1 MKNNR
6 ILPIGLKGNQ
16 INERMMELMGINQIN
31 ENKSNIAV
39 ELTKMGP
46 DGRAYAIIR
55 ENHEYYIKL
64 ANKTSGLIAEDFKY
78 IGGLQNKKQEA
89 YPSYAKAI
97 KHLNIKFNSIQEAL
111 DTRIDINVFE
121 DDNLLNEDIAGFS
134 NAYGGGFSGEGN
146 LEGNTPLYE
155 EEDLHEEDNDDDPC
169 WDSHEQ
175 IGTKEKNGKQV
186 PNCVPKKK
194 NENNEEDKE
203 LMAEVDMEMSDE
215 EKAIDEMLEK
225 SYMQEKL
232 YGNQD
237 EIDMDGDKEITPKDF
252 AILRGD
258 ETEEE
263 TNESW
268 MNEKLYGNQDEID
281 MDGDKEI
288 TPKDFAILRNKKN
301 MEEGTYEEGM
311 YREGTYE
318 ENYIGEE
325 EMGMEPQKP
334 TLSTAKTNAQWIE
347 ALNDADAKDIIAS
360 LYNELGAP
368 VLKAAKKVVGFI
380 GGPDVKDAIN
390 KRFPENESLY
400 EGKLSINRAIDKM
413 DSIIDSLIET
423 DVKKKD

>member
-6 ILPIGLKGNQ
+6 ILPVGLKGNQ

-31 ENKSNIAV
+31 ENKSAIAV

-46 DGRAYAIIR
+46 DGKSYAIIR
-55 ENHEYYIKL
+55 ENHEYYIKSTD
-64 ANKTSGLIAEDFKY
+64 KTSGLVAEDFKY

-97 KHLNIKFNSIQEAL
+97 KHLNLKFNSIQEAL

-134 NAYGGGFSGEGN
+134 NAYGGGFSGAGN
-146 LEGNTPLYE
+146 LEGNSALYE
-155 EEDLHEEDNDDDPC
+155 EETVGEE
-169 WDSHEQ
+169 
-175 IGTKEKNGKQV
+175 
-186 PNCVPKKK
+186 
-194 NENNEEDKE
+194 EEVT
-203 LMAEVDMEMSDE
+203 LMAEVDMELSEE

-225 SYMQEKL
+225 SYMEEK
-232 YGNQD
+232 
-237 EIDMDGDKEITPKDF
+237 
-252 AILRGD
+252 
-258 ETEEE
+258 EEE
-263 TNESW
+263 EVGDFNHNGVMDKQDFYIAGGKDDSEKKTNESW
-268 MNEKLYGNQDEID
+268 
-281 MDGDKEI
+281 
-288 TPKDFAILRNKKN
+288 
-301 MEEGTYEEGM
+301 MEEGTYEE
-311 YREGTYE
+311 
-318 ENYIGEE
+318 NYVGEE

-334 TLSTAKTNAQWIE
+334 TLSTAKTNAEWIE
-347 ALNDADAKDIIAS
+347 ALEYADAKDIIAS

-368 VLKAAKKVVGFI
+368 VVKAAKKVVGFI

-413 DSIIDSLIET
+413 DSIIDSLTET